1 MKLCLLCNEQIEP
14 VNRTQLKKL
23 KKAATEFEGTNKKEM
38 KDIKIRTLQLT
49 NQKICEHCYLKEL
62 VRLTTIMR
70 IKALV

>member
-14 VNRTQLKKL
+14 VNRTQLKKF